1 MCCLT
6 PPIHCLCGPPL
17 LTPYTIIPPVGL
29 WHIKEFTAETHADSP
44 VHHRRSGQCA
54 CAISLADSMTS
65 QCAYHV
71 IKFDFPVIYPARF
84 QNQGHHRH
92 RHPRRRG
99 HTQSETN
106 PKTRETTLRFFAC
119 RVLASAIIMCQKIH
133 ATGLGQAWQSKMRA
147 TRICLVC
154 GAAYR
159 PMRTC

>member
-1 MCCLT
+1 
-6 PPIHCLCGPPL
+6 

-29 WHIKEFTAETHADSP
+29 WHITEFTAETHSVSP

-71 IKFDFPVIYPARF
+71 IMFDFPVIYPARF

-99 HTQSETN
+99 HTQYETN
-106 PKTRETTLRFFAC
+106 PNTRETTMRL
-119 RVLASAIIMCQKIH
+119 VLASAIIMCQNPCHRPRASLAKQS
-133 ATGLGQAWQSKMRA
+133 ASNADMPGVWCGLQANADMLNDITIR
-147 TRICLVC
+147 
-154 GAAYR
+154 
-159 PMRTC
+159 